1 MMTAAKIPKPLL
13 IRDDLPLEAIAEIC
27 RRYNVRELAVDPSQT
42 RPLPGPAFLPQD
54 NPFLEVDL
62 YLIAD
67 FGPGEY
73 HWGCKKHHM
82 DVVED
87 LYNLLGCH
95 VWIEDKG
102 ILEMNIEDG
111 SEWAQKELNDRD
123 VIYTAE

>member
-1 MMTAAKIPKPLL
+1 MTDPKSKPLL
-13 IRDDLPLEAIAEIC
+13 TRDDLPLDAIAEIC
-27 RRYNVRELAVDPSQT
+27 RRWGVVELAIDPSQS
-42 RPLPGPAFLPQD
+42 RPPPGPAFLPQD
-54 NPFLEVDL
+54 NPFLLVDL

-87 LYNLLGCH
+87 LYRLLGCH

-102 ILEMNIEDG
+102 IMEMNMADG
-111 SEWAQKELNDRD
+111 SEWAQKELDGRD
-123 VIYTAE
+123 VVFTAE